1 MVPPGTA
8 DAVGRRPLALSLA
21 WHNSMVWLYRALM
34 WCAVLPLLANLWWRG
49 RKDADYRRRWP
60 ERFATPH
67 AAATS
72 RDGVVLQCASVG
84 EVLAARPLIELLLAD
99 PLFGPLV
106 LTCTTPT
113 GSRMIRQLY
122 GERVVHRY
130 FPLDLPGATRRF
142 LHQLRPRLVLLLERE
157 IWPTFLQQA
166 QLQGVPV
173 VLINARLSERSAKQY
188 RHLAALMR
196 PAITR
201 LRFVCAADGDTLERY
216 AALGLSRQ
224 RLRLTGNI
232 KSDVQ
237 MDPALATRIGTLHR
251 RFGGRPVLAAG
262 STHPGEDEALVAAFQ
277 RHLPLAPD
285 SLLILVP
292 RHPERFEVVA
302 RLLQDSRLRTVRHSL
317 GQAVDASTQVLL
329 GDSMGELMLWYG
341 VADSCFV
348 GGSLIPRGGHNP
360 LEVLCL
366 DKPLLTGRHTANF
379 APIYA
384 ALEAAHAMCRAAD
397 ADAVF
402 TCWRALLAD
411 PAGSAIQVSKART
424 IYRQMAGAS
433 ERSMDCL
440 RALLHPARDTQ
451 VQRPHHGA
459 SAGDAVVWADAEL
472 FSAAHTQLF
481 DPAWWRGAG
490 QAQTQGAGRGNIHR
504 VADRGGSY
512 LMRHYYRGGW
522 MARLSRDLFWHQSVA
537 QSRAMREFCLLGA
550 LRARGLPVPRAA
562 AARYQRVGLWYRADI
577 LVQAIPHA
585 QDVAQLLHQQRSLTP
600 HEWQALGRAVRQLH
614 DAQVWHSDLNCHNLM
629 LDTKGKAWIVDFDK
643 CGFRDGEHWKADNLA
658 RLLRSLRKEL
668 RLDPSFRWSEAQWQ
682 TLLDA
687 YAGDPLLPTKQP
699 VGDSG

>member
-8 DAVGRRPLALSLA
+8 DALGRRALALSLA
-21 WHNSMVWLYRALM
+21 WHSSMLWLYRALM
-34 WCAVLPLLANLWWRG
+34 WFVVPPLLANLWWRG

-60 ERFATPH
+60 ERFALPG
-67 AAATS
+67 AAVAS
-72 RDGVVLQCASVG
+72 PGCVVLQCASVG
-84 EVLAARPLIELLLAD
+84 EVLAARPLIDRLLAE
-99 PLFGPLV
+99 PLCGPLV
-106 LTCTTPT
+106 LTCATPT

-122 GERVVHRY
+122 GERVLHRY

-142 LHQLRPRLVLLLERE
+142 LHQLQPRLVLLLERE
-157 IWPTFLQQA
+157 IWPMFLQQA

-173 VLINARLSERSAKQY
+173 ALVNARLSERSANQY
-188 RHLAALMR
+188 RRLGALIR

-201 LRFVCAADGDTLERY
+201 LRLVCAADDATLERF
-216 AALGLSRQ
+216 ATLGLSRQ

-237 MDPALATRIGTLHR
+237 LDPALATRIGVLR
-251 RFGGRPVLAAG
+251 GSLGSRPVLTAG
-262 STHPGEDEALVAAFQ
+262 STHPGEDEALIAAFR
-277 RHLPLAPD
+277 RHLPLAPS

-302 RLLQDSRLRTVRHSL
+302 SLLQGSGLRMARHSL

-366 DKPLLTGRHTANF
+366 DKPLLTGPHTANF

-384 ALEAAHAMCRAAD
+384 ALEAAHALCRNAD

-402 TCWRALLAD
+402 ADWRALLAD
-411 PAGSAIQVSKART
+411 PARSATQVGRART
-424 IYRQMAGAS
+424 VYRQMAGAS

-440 RALLHPARDTQ
+440 RTLLPPAGVDQ
-451 VQRPHHGA
+451 APRPHHVSGA
-459 SAGDAVVWADAEL
+459 GATVIWADAEL

-481 DPAWWRGAG
+481 DPAWWRVAG

-504 VADRGGSY
+504 VADQGGSY
-512 LMRHYYRGGW
+512 LMRHYYRGGM
-522 MARLSRDLFWHQSVA
+522 MAHLSRDLFWHQAVA
-537 QSRAMREFCLLGA
+537 QSRAMREFSLLGT
-550 LRARGLPVPRAA
+550 LRAHGLPVPRAA

-577 LVQAIPHA
+577 LVQTIPQA
-585 QDVAQLLHQQRSLTP
+585 RDVAQLLHQQRSVTP
-600 HEWQALGRAVRQLH
+600 NEWTALGRAVRQLH

-629 LDTKGKAWIVDFDK
+629 LDAAGRAWIVDFDK
-643 CGFRDGEHWKADNLA
+643 CRFRGGEAWKADNLA

-668 RLDPSFRWSEAQWQ
+668 RLDPSFRWNEAQWQ

-687 YAGDPLLPTKQP
+687 YTSDPMLPT
-699 VGDSG
+699 